1 MGKYRRLTKRRNPI
15 KRGGFTLPGVGSI
28 SLSDLAPAGFPTS
41 VSDLKSLVTTTVT
54 QIPVLQTV
62 AGAVG
67 TISGVAGSLSSV
79 STTLTG
85 LPALITSKV
94 NTLVNTQLARAG
106 ITLPDITTSSETPSA
121 SGTVTTSGS
130 GESGSGYGESG
141 SGYGES
147 GSGYGESGS
156 GYGDNGSGYGDNGSA
171 YGETVS
177 GYGDNG
183 SAYGETASGGGK
195 TQDIG
200 SAPFSIE
207 QVGSGSAK
215 YELVTLS
222 KPVSDPLFVYYKSG
236 KPIYFTRG
244 KKGVTILTNRSSSH
258 TTRRRYKSS

>member
-1 MGKYRRLTKRRNPI
+1 
-15 KRGGFTLPGVGSI
+15 
-28 SLSDLAPAGFPTS
+28 

-121 SGTVTTSGS
+121 SGTVTTSGP
-130 GESGSGYGESG
+130 GESGSGYGESGSAYGESG

-147 GSGYGESGS
+147 GSGYGETA
-156 GYGDNGSGYGDNGSA
+156 SGYGDNGSA

-177 GYGDNG
+177 GYG
-183 SAYGETASGGGK
+183 ETASGGGK

-200 SAPFSIE
+200 SGPFSIE
-207 QVGSGSAK
+207 QVGSGSAE

>member
-28 SLSDLAPAGFPTS
+28 SLSDLAPAGFPTT
-41 VSDLKSLVTTTVT
+41 VSDFKGLVTTTVS

-67 TISGVAGSLSSV
+67 TIGGVATSLSSV

-106 ITLPDITTSSETPSA
+106 IILPDISTPVPSDTA
-121 SGTVTTSGS
+121 SGTVSTSGPGDTVSGS
-130 GESGSGYGESG
+130 GAGDTVSTSGPDDTNYGYGESESAYGESESAYGESESAYGESG
-141 SGYGES
+141 SGYGEI
-147 GSGYGESGS
+147 
-156 GYGDNGSGYGDNGSA
+156 
-171 YGETVS
+171 
-177 GYGDNG
+177 
-183 SAYGETASGGGK
+183 ASGGGK
-195 TQDIG
+195 RQIG
-200 SAPFSIE
+200 SSPLTTEKS
-207 QVGSGSAK
+207 GGGSAE

-244 KKGVTILTNRSSSH
+244 KKGVTILTNRSSRH
-258 TTRRRYKSS
+258 TTRRRYRSS